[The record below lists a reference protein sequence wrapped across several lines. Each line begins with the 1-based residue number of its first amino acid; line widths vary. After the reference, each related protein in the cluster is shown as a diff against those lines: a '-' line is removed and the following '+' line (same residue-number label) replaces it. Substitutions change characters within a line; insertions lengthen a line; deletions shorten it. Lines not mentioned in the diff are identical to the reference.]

1 MLSHNFNNNN
11 KKLVLYKSK
20 FLSFSVQSQPIP
32 VLGRRLKNFTLNF
45 GPQHPAAHGIL
56 RILLQ
61 MSGETIQ
68 QADAQF
74 GLLHRGSEKLAENRN
89 LLQSLPYFDRFD
101 YVANFFQEHAYCMA
115 VENAS
120 LKKEVIPFEVLA
132 CRTLF
137 DELSRIANHLLTVSA
152 VSMDMGAMAPIF

>member
-1 MLSHNFNNNN
+1 MLTGAPLR
-11 KKLVLYKSK
+11 KKYS
-20 FLSFSVQSQPIP
+20 SISTP
-32 VLGRRLKNFTLNF
+32 RRLKNFTLNF

-61 MSGETIQ
+61 MSGEVIQ

-89 LLQSLPYFDRFD
+89 LLQTLPYFDRFD
-101 YVANFFQEHAYCMA
+101 YVANFFQEHAYCIA
-115 VENAS
+115 IENAAQS
-120 LKKEVIPFEVLA
+120 KEVICLEVLA

-137 DELSRIANHLLTVSA
+137 DELSRVANHLLTVSA